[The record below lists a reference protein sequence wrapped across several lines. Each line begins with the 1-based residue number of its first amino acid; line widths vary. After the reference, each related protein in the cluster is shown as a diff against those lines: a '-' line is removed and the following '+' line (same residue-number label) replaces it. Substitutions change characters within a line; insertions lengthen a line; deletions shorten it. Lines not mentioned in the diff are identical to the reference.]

1 MIIKSIIRYLQTDDE
16 LIINR
21 LGRFTKRTVASQ
33 VEGNMITPPKVILD
47 FEYFEDGNGFSLV
60 DRISKWES
68 LRLLDADD
76 AVTKWVSELKT
87 SVQNNK
93 SVVFENFGTF
103 SMNPEGSI
111 VFESDI
117 IKELNGEFYGMNP
130 VPVVKSEKIVT
141 APEIKE
147 EIVEVIPIQTEIEQE
162 PVEIKE
168 EPIEIKEEPIEIE
181 QEPIEIEQE
190 RVEIEQ
196 ERVEIEQEPVEI
208 EEEPEIPAEVPHII
222 NTTFEESEDKNQADE
237 TVDSAEENTGSEDS
251 SEELII
257 KKPKRKSRW
266 FERILFII
274 IILGAL
280 ALVGYLF
287 KKEIK
292 QFYQDHFQK
301 TEVVTPTTQ
310 PIQNQQDIASDE
322 MDEIS
327 DTTELVTSEP
337 VVEQPKTVAEQPKT
351 TPDKPKTTTTTG
363 TTTKPIQNNQPINQ
377 PVKTGEYKTVSIE
390 SGKFYVI
397 AGSFVKQQDA
407 IKHIQEKKLG
417 SYNPVLV
424 VGQSRVRVC
433 IGIFKTEAEATAYAA
448 KIDKTY
454 WVLK

>member
-21 LGRFTKRTVASQ
+21 LGRFTKKTVASQ

-130 VPVVKSEKIVT
+130 VPVVKSEKIET

-147 EIVEVIPIQTEIEQE
+147 EIVEVIPVQTEMEQ
-162 PVEIKE
+162 
-168 EPIEIKEEPIEIE
+168 EPIEIE
-181 QEPIEIEQE
+181 QEGVEIEQE

-196 ERVEIEQEPVEI
+196 ERVEI

-292 QFYQDHFQK
+292 QFYQDHFHK

-310 PIQNQQDIASDE
+310 PIQNQQDITSDE

>member
-21 LGRFTKRTVASQ
+21 LGRFTKKTVASQ

-130 VPVVKSEKIVT
+130 VPVVKSEKIET

-147 EIVEVIPIQTEIEQE
+147 EIVEVIPVQTEM
-162 PVEIKE
+162 
-168 EPIEIKEEPIEIE
+168 E

-196 ERVEIEQEPVEI
+196 ERVEIEQERVEI

-292 QFYQDHFQK
+292 QFYQDHFHK

-310 PIQNQQDIASDE
+310 PIQNQQDITSDE

>member
-21 LGRFTKRTVASQ
+21 LGRFTKKIVASQ
-33 VEGNMITPPKVILD
+33 VEGSMITPPKVILE
-47 FEYFEDGNGFSLV
+47 FEYTEDGNGFSLV

-76 AVTKWVSELKT
+76 AVSKWVSELK
-87 SVQNNK
+87 SAVQNNK
-93 SVVFENFGTF
+93 SVAFENFGTF
-103 SMNPEGSI
+103 SMNSAGKIE
-111 VFESDI
+111 FESDI

-130 VPVVKSEKIVT
+130 VPVVKSDKI
-141 APEIKE
+141 
-147 EIVEVIPIQTEIEQE
+147 EIVP
-162 PVEIKE
+162 EIKE
-168 EPIEIKEEPIEIE
+168 EPIEIKEEPVEIKE
-181 QEPIEIEQE
+181 EPI
-190 RVEIEQ
+190 
-196 ERVEIEQEPVEI
+196 EI
-208 EEEPEIPAEVPHII
+208 EEEPEIPTEVPHII

-237 TVDSAEENTGSEDS
+237 TVDSAEENTGSDDS
-251 SEELII
+251 SEEVII

-287 KKEIK
+287 RKEVK

-310 PIQNQQDIASDE
+310 PIPNQQDITSDE
-322 MDEIS
+322 MDETL

-351 TPDKPKTTTTTG
+351 TPDKPKTTSTTG
-363 TTTKPIQNNQPINQ
+363 TTIKPVQNNQPMNQ
-377 PVKTGEYKTVSIE
+377 STGNGVYKTVSIE

>member
-1 MIIKSIIRYLQTDDE
+1 MIINSIIRYLQTYDE
-16 LIINR
+16 LIVNR
-21 LGRFTKRTVASQ
+21 LGRFTKMSVASQ
-33 VEGNMITPPKVILD
+33 VEGSMITPPKVILE
-47 FEYFEDGNGFSLV
+47 FEYAEDGNGFSLV
-60 DRISKWES
+60 DRISRWES

-87 SVQNNK
+87 AVQNNK
-93 SVVFENFGTF
+93 SVAFENFGTF
-103 SMNPEGSI
+103 SMNPTGKI

-130 VPVVKSEKIVT
+130 VPVVKSDKIT
-141 APEIKE
+141 TEPEIKE
-147 EIVEVIPIQTEIEQE
+147 EPIEIIEEPVEMEQEPIEIKEEPVEIKEE

-168 EPIEIKEEPIEIE
+168 EPIEI
-181 QEPIEIEQE
+181 
-190 RVEIEQ
+190 
-196 ERVEIEQEPVEI
+196 
-208 EEEPEIPAEVPHII
+208 EEEPEIPTEVPHII

-237 TVDSAEENTGSEDS
+237 TVDSAEENTGSDDS
-251 SEELII
+251 SEEVII
-257 KKPKRKSRW
+257 KKPKRKNRW
-266 FERILFII
+266 FERIIFII

-287 KKEIK
+287 RKEIK

-310 PIQNQQDIASDE
+310 PIQNQQDITSDE
-322 MDEIS
+322 MDETS

-377 PVKTGEYKTVSIE
+377 TTGNSDYKTVSIE

-397 AGSFVKQQDA
+397 AGSFGKQQDA

-417 SYNPVLV
+417 GYNPVLV
-424 VGQSRVRVC
+424 IGQSRVRVC

>member
-21 LGRFTKRTVASQ
+21 LGRFTKKIVASQ
-33 VEGNMITPPKVILD
+33 VEGSMITPPKVILE
-47 FEYFEDGNGFSLV
+47 FEYTEDGNGFSLV

-76 AVTKWVSELKT
+76 AVSKWVSELK
-87 SVQNNK
+87 SAVQNNK
-93 SVVFENFGTF
+93 SVAFENFGTF
-103 SMNPEGSI
+103 SMNSAGKIE
-111 VFESDI
+111 FESDI

-130 VPVVKSEKIVT
+130 VPVVKSDKI
-141 APEIKE
+141 
-147 EIVEVIPIQTEIEQE
+147 EIVP
-162 PVEIKE
+162 EIKE
-168 EPIEIKEEPIEIE
+168 EPIEIKEEPVEIKE
-181 QEPIEIEQE
+181 EPI
-190 RVEIEQ
+190 
-196 ERVEIEQEPVEI
+196 EI
-208 EEEPEIPAEVPHII
+208 EEEPEIPTEVPHII

-237 TVDSAEENTGSEDS
+237 TVDSAEENTGSDDS
-251 SEELII
+251 SEEVII

-287 KKEIK
+287 RKEVK

-310 PIQNQQDIASDE
+310 PIPNQQDITSDE
-322 MDEIS
+322 MDETL

-351 TPDKPKTTTTTG
+351 TPDKPKTTTTSG
-363 TTTKPIQNNQPINQ
+363 TTTKPIQNNQPVNQ